1 MIEQTMRRVHN
12 RSAAYTS
19 GLTLLASALVA
30 IGLACPVA
38 AVASGECEPR
48 PKCFSVETVEGS
60 LSTTQAGAHPDLAF
74 TFDLSKDPE
83 STPNPFNLKDAY
95 SLTKTVRI
103 DLPAG
108 LVGNPNVLGVPQ
120 QCTVAELEAFSELNG
135 GCPNGS
141 QVGLTKIY
149 AYDLPEAFLEP
160 VYMMVPPGGDVVAR
174 LGFIAGIFPTFV
186 DFRVR
191 SESDYGLTAEI
202 VDAPTAARLIRA
214 ETTTWGVP
222 SDRKHDE
229 ERCTAAEVFISDC
242 TVSPSRHPGSRPLA
256 FLTNPTRCGV
266 PLSLGVSA
274 ASWAE
279 PERFDTKSTSLSTIT
294 GCDELPFG
302 PGLEV
307 EPTSHQAASPSG
319 LEVTISLPSPEGVE
333 TLEPSQIREAK
344 IDMPAGVTVNPGA
357 ADGLEACSPEQV
369 GFGTRNASKCPD
381 GAKLA
386 DTEFDI
392 PALPRRMKGAIYL
405 REPVPGNLFRIW
417 IVADDLGA
425 HVKLP
430 AQLNIDEATGQI
442 KSVVSEVPQVPV
454 KEIKLLFKSGFRAPL
469 ATPASCGTYQTHYE
483 FTPWSGNHPVSGD
496 TPMQITQGCDTGG
509 FKPLFTAGT
518 TSTSGGGFSP
528 FLFDLTRNDGEQ
540 NPETLEVNL
549 PSGLV
554 AKLAGVPL
562 CEGEDAATGKCSAAS
577 KVGHIVGALG
587 VGPAPLWVPQAGKSP
602 TAAYLGGP
610 YKGAPFSLIVVVPAQ
625 AGPFDLGNVVVRS
638 AIYVD
643 PVTAQVTVK
652 SDLLPQILQGIP
664 LTYRH
669 VQVAVDKPEFILNP
683 TNCEQLTIA
692 SNIKSSQGT
701 TAGLSTPFQ
710 VTNCAKLALKPKFVV
725 STAGRTSRKI
735 GASLNATLSFA
746 SGSLGSEANLKSVKV
761 SLPKQLPS
769 RLTTL
774 QKACPDSTF
783 TQNPASCPQDSK
795 IGTATAVSPIVPV
808 PLTGPAY
815 FVSHGGAAFPE
826 LIVVLQGYG
835 ITVDLHGET
844 FISKAGI
851 TSSTFHQIPDVPVS
865 TFNLNLPQGPD
876 SALAANGNLCQ
887 SKLLMPTVFT
897 AQNGLTLKQN
907 THITTTGCP
916 KKKTKHKAKKASHR
930 ANMHKRGK
938 K

>member
-1 MIEQTMRRVHN
+1 
-12 RSAAYTS
+12 
-19 GLTLLASALVA
+19 
-30 IGLACPVA
+30 
-38 AVASGECEPR
+38 
-48 PKCFSVETVEGS
+48 
-60 LSTTQAGAHPDLAF
+60 
-74 TFDLSKDPE
+74 
-83 STPNPFNLKDAY
+83 
-95 SLTKTVRI
+95 
-103 DLPAG
+103 
-108 LVGNPNVLGVPQ
+108 
-120 QCTVAELEAFSELNG
+120 
-135 GCPNGS
+135 
-141 QVGLTKIY
+141 
-149 AYDLPEAFLEP
+149 
-160 VYMMVPPGGDVVAR
+160 
-174 LGFIAGIFPTFV
+174 
-186 DFRVR
+186 
-191 SESDYGLTAEI
+191 
-202 VDAPTAARLIRA
+202 
-214 ETTTWGVP
+214 
-222 SDRKHDE
+222 
-229 ERCTAAEVFISDC
+229 
-242 TVSPSRHPGSRPLA
+242 
-256 FLTNPTRCGV
+256 
-266 PLSLGVSA
+266 
-274 ASWAE
+274 
-279 PERFDTKSTSLSTIT
+279 
-294 GCDELPFG
+294 
-302 PGLEV
+302 LEV

-319 LEVTISLPSPEGVE
+319 LEVKITLPTPEGVE

-344 IDMPAGVTVNPGA
+344 IDMPQGVTVNPGA

-430 AQLNIDEATGQI
+430 GQLNIDEKTGQI

-454 KEIKLLFKSGFRAPL
+454 KEIKLLFKPGFRAPL
-469 ATPASCGTYQTHYE
+469 ATPSACGTYQTHYE
-483 FTPWSGNHPVSGD
+483 FTPWSGNQPVSGD
-496 TPMQITQGCDTGG
+496 TPMQITQGCNTGG
-509 FKPLFTAGT
+509 FKPTFTAGT
-518 TSTSGGGFSP
+518 TGTTGGGFSP

-652 SDLLPQILQGIP
+652 SDPLPQILQGIP

-669 VQVAVDKPEFILNP
+669 IQVAVDKPEFILNP
-683 TNCEQLTIA
+683 TNCEQLSIGA
-692 SNIKSSQGT
+692 NIRPSQGT

-710 VTNCAKLALKPKFVV
+710 VTNCAKLALKPKFAV
-725 STAGRTSRKI
+725 STAGKTSRQI

-746 SGSLGSEANLKSVKV
+746 TGSLGSEANLKSVKV

-783 TQNPASCPQDSK
+783 TQNPAACPQDSK
-795 IGTATAVSPIVPV
+795 IGSATAVSPIVPV

-865 TFNLNLPQGPD
+865 TFNLNLPQGTD

-907 THITTTGCP
+907 TRITATGCP
-916 KKKTKHKAKKASHR
+916 KAKKKHKAKTSRHHNKHHKAR
-930 ANMHKRGK
+930 K